1 MAQRSADL
9 MVGVFMMAGIAAL
22 LFLALQVSGLTP
34 KSSSESYTLYANF
47 NDAGGLTPRA
57 KVSMAGVTIG
67 NIREIT
73 LNRETFQARVI
84 IDVDASVDNIPSDSA
99 AVIRTSGL
107 LGEQYIDVSVG
118 GDMESLADGDTFYST
133 QSAMNLER
141 LISNFASGQSRVSP
155 EQ

>member
-1 MAQRSADL
+1 MAQRKADL
-9 MVGVFMMAGIAAL
+9 VVGLFMVAGIAAL

-34 KSSSESYTLYANF
+34 KASEDSYTLYANF
-47 NDAGGLTPRA
+47 NDAGGLAPRA

-67 NIREIT
+67 SIRDIT
-73 LNRETFQARVI
+73 LDRETFQARVV
-84 IDVDASVDNIPSDSA
+84 IDVDSSIDNIPADSA

-141 LISNFASGQSRVSP
+141 LISNFASGRD
-155 EQ
+155 

>member
-1 MAQRSADL
+1 MAQRKADL
-9 MVGVFMMAGIAAL
+9 IVGLFMVAGMAAL

-34 KSSSESYTLYANF
+34 KSTESSYTLYANF
-47 NDAGGLTPRA
+47 NDAGGLTRRA

-67 NIREIT
+67 NIQDIS
-73 LNRETFQARVI
+73 LNRETFQARVAI
-84 IDVDASVDNIPSDSA
+84 SVNASVDNIPADSA

-118 GDMESLADGDTFYST
+118 GDVVSLSDGDTFYTT

-141 LISNFASGQSRVSP
+141 LISNFASGQ
-155 EQ
+155 